1 MIAHTV
7 MSHPA
12 VSVGGMHVHRHHGAI
27 HAIRPHST
35 LTISCDECS
44 MQATSACAGCVVSFV
59 LASTH
64 DPVRPPGEHARLELD
79 IDEARVVEMFGAAGM
94 VPRLQYARRLTS

>member
-1 MIAHTV
+1 
-7 MSHPA
+7 
-12 VSVGGMHVHRHHGAI
+12 MHVHRHARVHT
-27 HAIRPHST
+27 IRPHST

-59 LASTH
+59 LASTD

-79 IDEARVVEMFGAAGM
+79 TDEARVVEMFGAAGM